1 MIKKLLSVLF
11 IFSLFQFGESI
22 TKITYANSNCDSINA
37 VERYQLS
44 ECRLMSLGGQLFSVK
59 INICNSTSWQT
70 FVYFNSVNC
79 TEPSDLVSNGPS
91 NRCFFS
97 DSNLYEKI
105 ICSDIIGQQENIS
118 NQYFYLFSLFII
130 PVIFLLFW

>member
-1 MIKKLLSVLF
+1 MIKKLLSILF

-22 TKITYANSNCDSINA
+22 TKITYSNSNCDSINA
-37 VERYQLS
+37 VEKYQLS
-44 ECRLMSLGGQLFSVK
+44 ECRLMSLGGQMFSVK

-105 ICSDIIGQQENIS
+105 ICSDIIRQQENIS